1 MGLAIPDWNRIAV
14 GDALTPMVRKTDLAH
29 WNRYAAVN
37 DEFVQLHMDPDA
49 ARAVGQPDVFGMG
62 NLRLGYLHAL
72 LDDWL
77 GDAGD
82 IAELSVQ
89 FRGFNFK
96 HDELSARAAVTGK
109 EEAGGVRLLKLEL
122 GVDNQKGENT
132 TPGQATLVLFQGGK
146 PAMPDA
152 PPAPAP
158 ARPTPGKYLD
168 APTIAWIGR
177 ETEPNESLP
186 VGANEIRRWAMAI
199 HYPERAPERYYSEAV
214 AARGVFGGLVAPRD
228 FNPFAWMQAQ
238 DPPNRMPW
246 MRGIG
251 TTPGNRILNGGQS
264 SRYFQRIRPG
274 DVITSRMALE
284 DAYER
289 EGRLGTMLFL
299 ITRMRWINQ
308 RGELVRLGRM
318 ITIYY

>member
-1 MGLAIPDWNRIAV
+1 MAPALPDWKRISV
-14 GDALTPMVRKTDLAH
+14 GDALEPLLRKTDFAH

-37 DEFVQLHMDPDA
+37 DEFVQIHMDPEA
-49 ARAVGQPDVFGMG
+49 ARQVGQKDAFGMG

-96 HDELSARAAVTGK
+96 HDELAARAKVVGK
-109 EEAGGVRLLKLEL
+109 QEQDGCRLLELEL
-122 GVDNQKGENT
+122 GVDNQSGENT
-132 TPGQATLVLFQGGK
+132 TPGSATVVLFQGGK
-146 PAMPDA
+146 PLMPA
-152 PPAPAP
+152 PPPEP
-158 ARPTPGKYLD
+158 ARARPEPGKYLD
-168 APTIAWIGR
+168 RATIDWIGKP
-177 ETEPNESLP
+177 TEASESLP

-199 HYPERAPERYYSEAV
+199 HYPEPAPDRYYDEAV
-214 AARGVFGGLVAPRD
+214 AAKSVWGGLVAPRD
-228 FNPFAWMQAQ
+228 FNPFAWMQGQ
-238 DPPNRMPW
+238 KNRMPW

-251 TTPGNRILNGGQS
+251 TTPGYRILNGGQS

-274 DVITSRMALE
+274 DVITGQMWLA

-289 EGRLGTMLFL
+289 EGKLGTMLFL
-299 ITRMRWINQ
+299 ITCTRWNNQ
-308 RGELVRLGRM
+308 RGELVRLGQM
-318 ITIYY
+318 TTIYY

>member
-1 MGLAIPDWNRIAV
+1 MAVAAPDWSRIAV
-14 GDALTPMVRKTDLAH
+14 GETLAPLVRKTDLAH

-37 DEFVQLHMDPDA
+37 DEFIPIHMDPA
-49 ARAVGQPDVFGMG
+49 AAQAVGQPDVFGMG

-96 HDELSARAAVTGK
+96 HDELSAKASVTGK
-109 EEAGGVRLLKLEL
+109 EEAGGCRLVHFDLA
-122 GVDNQKGENT
+122 VDNQRSENT
-132 TPGQATLVLFQGGK
+132 TPGKATVVLFQGGK

-152 PPAPAP
+152 PPASPPAHP
-158 ARPTPGKYLD
+158 RPGKYLD
-168 APTIAWIGR
+168 AETIAWIGR
-177 ETEPNESLP
+177 PTEPHESLP
-186 VGANEIRRWAMAI
+186 VGAQEIRRWAMAI
-199 HYPERAPERYYSEAV
+199 HYPEKAPDRYYSEAV
-214 AARGVFGGLVAPRD
+214 AARGAWGGLVAPRD
-228 FNPFAWMQAQ
+228 FNPFAWMQGQ
-238 DPPNRMPW
+238 TLNRMPW

-251 TTPGNRILNGGQS
+251 TTPGHRILNGGQS

-274 DVITSRMALE
+274 DVITGQLSLE

-299 ITRMRWINQ
+299 ITRTRWTNQ
-308 RGELVRLGRM
+308 RGELVRLGQM

>member
-1 MGLAIPDWNRIAV
+1 MAMAVPDWSRIAV
-14 GDALTPMVRKTDLAH
+14 GETVPPLVRKTDLAH

-37 DEFVQLHMDPDA
+37 DEFIPIHMDPA
-49 ARAVGQPDVFGMG
+49 AAQAVGQPDVFGMG
-62 NLRLGYLHAL
+62 NLRLAYLHAL

-82 IAELSVQ
+82 ISELSVQ

-96 HDELSARAAVTGK
+96 HDELAARATVTGR
-109 EEAGGVRLLKLEL
+109 EEAGGFRLVHLDLA
-122 GVDNQKGENT
+122 VDNQRAENT
-132 TPGQATLVLFQGGK
+132 TPGKATVVLFQGGK
-146 PAMPDA
+146 PLMPDA
-152 PPAPAP
+152 PPPAAA

-168 APTIAWIGR
+168 SATIEWIGR
-177 ETEPNESLP
+177 PTEPTESLP
-186 VGANEIRRWAMAI
+186 VGAQEIRRWAMAI
-199 HYPERAPERYYSEAV
+199 HYPEPAPERYYSEAV
-214 AARGVFGGLVAPRD
+214 AARGIWSGLVAPRD
-228 FNPFAWMQAQ
+228 FNPFAWMQGQ
-238 DPPNRMPW
+238 KNRMPW

-251 TTPGNRILNGGQS
+251 TTPGHRILNGGQS

-274 DVITSRMALE
+274 DVITSQMWLE

-299 ITRMRWINQ
+299 ITRTRWTNQ
-308 RGELVRLGRM
+308 RGELVRLGQM

>member
-1 MGLAIPDWNRIAV
+1 MAQPLPDWSRIAV
-14 GDALTPMVRKTDLAH
+14 GDVLAPMQRKTDFAH
-29 WNRYAAVN
+29 WNRYAAIN
-37 DEFVQLHMDPDA
+37 DEFVQIHMDPDA
-49 ARAVGQPDVFGMG
+49 ARQVGQPDAFGMG

-96 HDELSARAAVTGK
+96 HDELAAKAKVVGK
-109 EEAGGVRLLKLEL
+109 KEAGGLRLLELEL
-122 GVDNQKGENT
+122 GVDNQRGENT
-132 TPGQATLVLFQGGK
+132 TPGTATLVMFQGGK
-146 PAMPDA
+146 PTMPA
-152 PPAPAP
+152 PPTEAA
-158 ARPTPGKYLD
+158 PGKPKPGKVLD
-168 APTIAWIGR
+168 QATIDWIGNP
-177 ETEPNESLP
+177 TEANQSLP

-199 HYPERAPERYYSEAV
+199 HYPEPAPERYYDEKV
-214 AARGVFGGLVAPRD
+214 AASGIWGGLVAPRD
-228 FNPFAWMQAQ
+228 FNPFAWMQGQ
-238 DPPNRMPW
+238 KNRMPW

-274 DVITSRMALE
+274 DVITGQLCLE
-284 DAYER
+284 NAYER
-289 EGRLGTMLFL
+289 EGKLGTMMFL
-299 ITRMRWINQ
+299 ITGMRWTNQ
-308 RGELVRLGRM
+308 RGELVRLGQM